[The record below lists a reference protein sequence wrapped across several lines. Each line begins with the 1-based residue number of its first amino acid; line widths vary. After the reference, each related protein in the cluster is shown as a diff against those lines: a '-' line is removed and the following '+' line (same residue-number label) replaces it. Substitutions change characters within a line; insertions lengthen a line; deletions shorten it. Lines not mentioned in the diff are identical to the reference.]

1 MEILGTP
8 NEEFME
14 RITSESARHYIQS
27 LPAVAKKDL
36 NHYFTGA
43 NPKAIDLLGLM
54 LEIDSDKRITAEQA
68 LAHPYL
74 ASYADPNDE
83 PTSAPFDESEETMN
97 YPVEKWRELVL
108 EEVNSFVYVP
118 MVNEDSRE

>member
-1 MEILGTP
+1 MRHLKKSLY
-8 NEEFME
+8 
-14 RITSESARHYIQS
+14 RYLAYESPDNIWEDNKFQARNYIQS

-97 YPVEKWRELVL
+97 YPVEKWRGK
-108 EEVNSFVYVP
+108 NSEGMKANVP
-118 MVNEDSRE
+118 